1 MEEIEVKFLNIDA
14 EAIQKKLKDIGAK
27 KMFNRIYRRKVYD
40 YPDLRL
46 NDAGAWVRV
55 RDEGDQVTMTFKQRK
70 EAAKDGG
77 KSNDKG
83 MDEVEIVVSDFDKAA
98 IFLDKIGLKQKFYE
112 ENRRIRWVKD
122 NIEFDIDYWPMLKPY
137 LEIEAVSWADIDKG
151 IALLGLNPKDKKIF
165 ATFQVYQLEGINELD
180 YDVITFEKVV
190 KKTK

>member
-14 EAIQKKLKDIGAK
+14 GAIQKKLKDIGAK
-27 KMFNRIYRRKVYD
+27 KMFDKIYRRKVYD

-70 EAAKDGG
+70 QAAKDGG

-98 IFLDKIGLKQKFYE
+98 LFLDKIGLKQKFYE

-137 LEIEAVSWADIDKG
+137 LEIEAASWADIDKG